1 MTLSGPP
8 PSTPH
13 PIGPGGPKERSGCL
27 VALYVVLGLGAL
39 LIVVAGIASWLFVR
53 SEEGQRVLAAARE
66 GIAWAEAAGKAP
78 GTDQLRA
85 SGCESAMVTTFG
97 QMLGLADEFLPAE
110 QRGDVEESPL
120 DDETLVLC
128 MLGIFS
134 DAAPDCGEVAR
145 VYGAAVPDPP
155 ERFVV
160 VVQKQGLNPGQCQG
174 FFAPD
179 GGFLGEL
186 EGNAEP

>member
-39 LIVVAGIASWLFVR
+39 LIVLAGIATWLFVR
-53 SEEGQRVLAAARE
+53 SEEGQRVLEAARE
-66 GIAWAEAAGKAP
+66 GVALAEAAGQAP
-78 GTDQLRA
+78 GTDQLRE
-85 SGCESAMVTTFG
+85 SGCETAMVTTFR
-97 QMLGLADEFLPAE
+97 QMFGLAAEFLPAE
-110 QRGDVEESPL
+110 QRGEVEESPL
-120 DDETLVLC
+120 ADETLVLC

-134 DAAPDCGEVAR
+134 DAAPDCGDVAR

-160 VVQKQGLNPGQCQG
+160 VVEKQGLSQGQCQG

-179 GGFLGEL
+179 GRFLGEL
-186 EGNAEP
+186 DDDALP